1 VERSEQERQR
11 AIRLRLIRSEE
22 RRTQF
27 LLTGFD
33 SLDQALGGGLPR
45 GRIVELFGGSGSGKS
60 TLALQIAAN
69 CQKNGGTVAWVDA
82 EHVFDASFSA
92 NLGVAVS
99 DMPLVCPETAEQALE
114 IAEKLIASGAIDL
127 LVVDSAA
134 ALSPRLELVSGVDAG
149 GGLQSRVL
157 ASGLQRLAREARKT
171 QAVVLFLNQTRSRGD
186 DAESSAGGAPL
197 KLHAAARIGLTARGN
212 RVSFRILKNKASE
225 GLREGEILRNDV
237 GRFTESL

>member
-1 VERSEQERQR
+1 GGAVRAGTATRHSAPINPIGRTANAVPAYRLRFSRSSTGRRTPAGQDRRTLRRFRQR
-11 AIRLRLIRSEE
+11 KVHARAPDRRQLPKEWRNGRMGRRRTRLRCLVFRKSRS
-22 RRTQF
+22 RR
-27 LLTGFD
+27 L
-33 SLDQALGGGLPR
+33 
-45 GRIVELFGGSGSGKS
+45 
-60 TLALQIAAN
+60 
-69 CQKNGGTVAWVDA
+69 
-82 EHVFDASFSA
+82 
-92 NLGVAVS
+92 

-212 RVSFRILKNKASE
+212 RVSFRILKNKA
-225 GLREGEILRNDV
+225 
-237 GRFTESL
+237 